1 MIHYVNSVLDLAHLQ
16 IGFSGT
22 PEFIAVKDLSF
33 KLNAGETLAI
43 VGESGSGK
51 SLTAL
56 ALMGLLP
63 KNAILHGDAVLQ
75 NNKERQQLLQLNGS
89 TWRDVRGRLVS
100 MVFQEPMSA
109 LNPVMQIGKQ
119 LSEAI
124 SAHQNLAYDKAKEIA
139 MEWLSKVQLPIPAA
153 IYHRFPHQ
161 LSGGQK
167 QRVMIAMAMCHHP
180 QVLIAD
186 EPTTALDATVQ
197 QEVILLMQQLQRE
210 HQTSMIFI
218 THDLSLAARIANEVL
233 VMYKGQVMEYGA
245 AEAVLKYPKHPYTQ
259 ALLACRPSVN
269 QKSER
274 LPVVSDFWQSE
285 NELLTPRPAFKNIPG
300 IKEEGAQS
308 DEVILKAENVCIWF
322 PQQKNWLGNTTGYFK
337 AVDDVSFKLCKG
349 ETLGLVGESGCG
361 KSTLSRG
368 IMGLTPIHDG
378 HIYFDGKDLAKAS
391 KPEWLEARRKMQL
404 IFQDPFSSLNPRL
417 TVGAIISEPIRV
429 HGIASGKELKAE
441 TLRIL
446 DLVQLPASAYDRYP
460 HQFSGGQ
467 RQRIGIARALG
478 LRPEV
483 LICDE
488 SVSALDVS
496 IQAQILNLLR
506 DLQQELALTYLFIS
520 HDLSVVY
527 YLCDR
532 IMVMQKGKIIET
544 GTADAVLKH
553 PMNPYTQRL
562 VNAVT

>member
-1 MIHYVNSVLDLAHLQ
+1 MSVLDVSHLQ
-16 IGFSGT
+16 IGFAGT
-22 PEFIAVKDLSF
+22 PEFAAVKDLSF
-33 KLNAGETLAI
+33 TLKAGETLAI

-63 KNAILHGDAVLQ
+63 KTAILRGDAAFADGDQKRILQ
-75 NNKERQQLLQLNGS
+75 ELNGT
-89 TWRDVRGRLVS
+89 TWQDVRGRVVS

-109 LNPVMQIGKQ
+109 LNPVMQVGKQ

-124 SAHQNLAYDKAKEIA
+124 SAHQRVSHDKARQIA
-139 MEWLSKVQLPIPAA
+139 IEWLGKVQLPEPEK
-153 IYHRFPHQ
+153 IYARFPHQ

-180 QVLIAD
+180 QILIAD

-210 HQTSMIFI
+210 HETSMIFI
-218 THDLSLAARIANEVL
+218 THDLSLAARIASEVL

-245 AEAVLKYPKHPYTQ
+245 AEVVLKHPQHPYTQ

-269 QKSER
+269 HKSER
-274 LPVVSDFWQSE
+274 LPVVSDFWQPE
-285 NELLTPRPAFKNIPG
+285 NELLTSESELKNIPAA
-300 IKEEGAQS
+300 KRENSQS
-308 DEVILKAENVCIWF
+308 NKSILKVENVRIWF
-322 PQQKNWLGNTTGYFK
+322 PQKKNWLRNALEYFK
-337 AVDDVSFKLCKG
+337 AVDDVSFELYKG

-368 IMGLTPIHDG
+368 IMGLVPIHDG

-391 KPEWLEARRKMQL
+391 QQEWLTARRKMQM

-417 TVGAIISEPIRV
+417 TVGDIVSEPMRV
-429 HGIASGKELKAE
+429 HRIVSRSELKKE
-441 TLRIL
+441 TLRVF

-478 LRPEV
+478 LKPEV

-532 IMVMQKGKIIET
+532 IMVMQKGKIVET
-544 GTADAVLKH
+544 GTAEAVLKH
-553 PMNPYTQRL
+553 PTNPYTQRL
-562 VNAVT
+562 VDAV